1 MDYIFPRCTSS
12 TTMESHYTS
21 QIPIEN
27 DETEDFRS
35 QSENFDNLYQA
46 VLGKY
51 RQVSPFSL
59 PMSSSKS
66 SRNGHIGSCA
76 QGQAVLFETPAATR
90 RMSANA
96 VFQGKCA
103 PARER
108 ASFSD
113 GEDCNQRQNVSRLV
127 WSERRTWR
135 RGSDMK
141 VGWESEDTGYSTAE
155 RTSASPG
162 DSSFHTGSITPDLN
176 CSDLN
181 CRSDID
187 ALQGGTSLSTPL
199 PPSIMPGAC
208 GGQDWCTALH
218 QNFVLQAPDP
228 HFYRCS
234 CCTCSYIRPFCQEP
248 PVNHAML
255 QHVSF
260 RQPEL
265 DASMRK
271 VFITY
276 SVDSMKDVVQL
287 AKFLRANG
295 FDTMLDA
302 FASEL
307 RGLDKIK
314 WMNQYLLD
322 EKCMIIIAVSPAY
335 IQDIEESYVDDL
347 DEHSLHTKY
356 IYRQMQNLF
365 ISQGSLNFR
374 FIPVLMPNASKED
387 LPCWLHSTLV
397 FRWPDDAI
405 LFGSL
410 GRS

>member
-96 VFQGKCA
+96 VFQ
-103 PARER
+103 
-108 ASFSD
+108 
-113 GEDCNQRQNVSRLV
+113 
-127 WSERRTWR
+127 ERRTWR

-155 RTSASPG
+155 RTSASP
-162 DSSFHTGSITPDLN
+162 
-176 CSDLN
+176 
-181 CRSDID
+181 
-187 ALQGGTSLSTPL
+187 GGTSLSTPL

-397 FRWPDDAI
+397 FRWPGEPAQILLRLLREEMVQAPPIGRLPAI
-405 LFGSL
+405 ISVPL
-410 GRS
+410 